1 MREEPPI
8 HGGGHKRG
16 ALPHYYIEIAMTIK
30 KLVPLAL
37 LALSAAA
44 SAADNNER
52 ALRFVAGIGLTNGGK
67 TLINATF
74 TDGST
79 EKVTSGGLVHLYV
92 GGEYS
97 FTPNIAVQANV
108 GYHVH
113 DTSPATNGSLTFSRV
128 PVELLGYYK
137 ITDNVRLG
145 GGARFVNS
153 AKLKGTGVA
162 SDLNEK
168 FKSTTGAVIEAEY
181 LFTRNV
187 GLKLRYVSEKYKFE
201 SDGYSVSGNHGGLY
215 LTGYF

>member
-1 MREEPPI
+1 MNAAPCRT
-8 HGGGHKRG
+8 
-16 ALPHYYIEIAMTIK
+16 ASEIAMTIK

-37 LALSAAA
+37 LAVSAAA
-44 SAADNNER
+44 CAADDNER
-52 ALRFVAGIGLTNGGK
+52 ALRFAAGIGLTNGGK

-74 TDGST
+74 TDGTT

-137 ITDNVRLG
+137 VTDHVRLG
-145 GGARFVNS
+145 GGLRYLSDAR
-153 AKLKGTGVA
+153 LKGTGVA
-162 SDLNEK
+162 SDINVK
-168 FKSTTGAVIEAEY
+168 FKSTTGAVIEGEY
-181 LFTRNV
+181 LFTRNIGV
-187 GLKLRYVSEKYKFE
+187 KLRYVSEKYKAEGDTE
-201 SDGYSVSGNHGGLY
+201 SISGNHGGLY